1 MIPNT
6 GNGKIKDMGDRI
18 KMKIYRIQTSKNLK
32 LRKGFT
38 LIELVI
44 VFTLI
49 GILVGLGIPQYK
61 NSIKIAN
68 EAALKQN
75 LHTMRTLIQQY
86 YSDKQK
92 YPLTLLTLVEEEYLM
107 EIPQDPITRSTE
119 TWQEIQ
125 ERLTDDDLLAGVI
138 PGVADVASGS
148 DQIALDGT
156 PYNSW

>member
-1 MIPNT
+1 MALNT
-6 GNGKIKDMGDRI
+6 GNGEIKARGD
-18 KMKIYRIQTSKNLK
+18 KMKIKIIHNKGKNLK
-32 LRKGFT
+32 LRQGFT

-61 NSIKIAN
+61 NAVKRAR
-68 EAALKQN
+68 ETTLKEDLYQ
-75 LHTMRTLIQQY
+75 MRTLLQQY

-92 YPLTLLTLVEEEYLM
+92 YPLTLLTLVEEGYLSK
-107 EIPQDPITRSTE
+107 IPEDPITRSTE

-125 ERLTDDDLLAGVI
+125 ETLTDDDLLAGVI

-156 PYNSW
+156 SYNSW